1 MDFIIGVWQVVF
13 FFLFNCKLCECYG
26 IRCAGKVIVKSNII
40 HLGTNLTVRCQLDTE
55 RYRQHFAIAFNG
67 KTIFEKKNSFFVQTE
82 IVVNQSKSWVLCM
95 VKQNENWHIVC
106 GQDLTAGYPPLKP
119 TKFNCVTHRHS
130 AYVNC
135 SMAVTTE
142 THLSTIYTV
151 TFEHEWTSQSL
162 QYEMKNGHVSIPRSV
177 FNETLTYEAHVKG
190 HNELGEA
197 NSTFTFSVLNCV
209 IPITPE
215 ITKVEF
221 NNGSFSPTIRW
232 ESSDDSLKPRLRFRS
247 VDNNQDWVLGKVT
260 ELQGGLI
267 LMQERLEPF
276 MSYVL
281 ELRVCVNSTNC
292 SMWSQPFNINTP
304 GIAPSH
310 KLDVWRIINKKD
322 SHGLQDVTVLWKPYK
337 SENYTG
343 NLLQYKLSYEEKEKV
358 HEMNCSTDVTR
369 HTLQLPLE
377 VAEINVNAITSAG
390 SSPTALVSLTYT
402 GKPAPIVTYLAPA
415 PGGSVRLDWDV
426 THYREGVERIM
437 GYVVQWHKSPVH
449 LQWKRLTGNSSYTY
463 LEGMQAG
470 VLYNISLY
478 IEEAS
483 GVSDPAFGQVYLK
496 EEKPLTGPDV
506 SITPVEEK
514 HVLLQWEELEQEKR
528 RGFITNYT
536 IYIWRHTDKR
546 LIQNI
551 TLPYTL
557 PRSQKWKLLDPQES
571 FDVLVSAWN
580 SAGEGPKGKAAT
592 CYSDRSLTCGKT
604 VSGYIT
610 DKMVA
615 GICLVAAVPIVILAN
630 LMYLKCVRQRM
641 MKMCMSMG
649 VTWLFENLPKFD
661 NSNAIKL
668 LKDESYHPWEP
679 FPGDSD
685 PPLTPIEEVT
695 QSWERQDSYPTVL
708 HEDVPEISVERQNC
722 IECPYKPQRTEGV
735 YETTEQEVKEEED
748 QFQSLM
754 SPLHLHYDF
763 SWDISSFPVI
773 PGPLNSILPMDG
785 SLGSLSVLESF
796 LSTPQS
802 NENDGGIKENK
813 RNVETRNVEQRSFI
827 SQTVLPNDLES
838 CLLISS
844 PYSPQGGC
852 FHFLQEED

>member
-1 MDFIIGVWQVVF
+1 
-13 FFLFNCKLCECYG
+13 
-26 IRCAGKVIVKSNII
+26 
-40 HLGTNLTVRCQLDTE
+40 
-55 RYRQHFAIAFNG
+55 
-67 KTIFEKKNSFFVQTE
+67 
-82 IVVNQSKSWVLCM
+82 
-95 VKQNENWHIVC
+95 
-106 GQDLTAGYPPLKP
+106 
-119 TKFNCVTHRHS
+119 
-130 AYVNC
+130 
-135 SMAVTTE
+135 MAVTTE